1 MGKPQNY
8 ALAKQWCGRA
18 EAQGESAGAFNLGRM
33 YLEGWGVRS
42 DIHTA
47 MRWFEQSAAQGNQD
61 AQVMLGKIYYRGME
75 GVLPNRA
82 VAIGWFEKAMAQGD
96 DEARRILQDIRGGG
110 E

>member
-1 MGKPQNY
+1 MV
-8 ALAKQWCGRA
+8 A
-18 EAQGESAGAFNLGRM
+18 
-33 YLEGWGVRS
+33 
-42 DIHTA
+42 
-47 MRWFEQSAAQGNQD
+47 
-61 AQVMLGKIYYRGME
+61 LGKIYYRGME